1 MLGNSL
7 AEAEAAEGLVGV
19 LVLVCDAVTLCES
32 GVLAAAGVEGLE
44 VVGVAAFTRAALA
57 SLSLL
62 VEVGLGVS
70 FIFSAAVPDGL
81 TGGVVFPGA
90 LASG

>member
-1 MLGNSL
+1 M

-32 GVLAAAGVEGLE
+32 GVLAAPDVWGLLTVGE
-44 VVGVAAFTRAALA
+44 VAFTRAALA

-70 FIFSAAVPDGL
+70 FIFSPAVPDGL
-81 TGGVVFPGA
+81 TGGLVFPAG